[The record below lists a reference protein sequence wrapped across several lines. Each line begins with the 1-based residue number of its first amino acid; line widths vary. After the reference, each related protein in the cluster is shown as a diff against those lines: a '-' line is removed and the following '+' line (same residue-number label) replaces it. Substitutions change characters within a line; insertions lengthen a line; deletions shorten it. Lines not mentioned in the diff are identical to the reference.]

1 MDYIKQIFNEK
12 DPNKT
17 IHCLFYCINSNRFED
32 IESQVLLSLRKRYKN
47 GISPI
52 IIAYTR
58 NYFEDNWTNEKYIN
72 DKLKEHHETEIDDK
86 VEDINLVGFVAEK
99 KVTKIFGLNK
109 LLNYLKLKAKRAF
122 FIATIN
128 MVKQCCLEIVEILVN
143 DTYNQLLSNL
153 GDILSSGK
161 YGGILY
167 P

>member
-12 DPNKT
+12 DPNKI
-17 IHCLFYCINSNRFED
+17 IHCLFYWINPNRFEV

-52 IIAYTR
+52 IIVYTQ

-72 DKLKEHHETEIDDK
+72 NKLKEHHETEIDDK

-109 LLNYLKLKAKRAF
+109 LLNYLKPKAKRAF

-128 MVKQCCLEIVEILVN
+128 MVKQCYLEIVEILLN

-153 GDILSSGK
+153 GDILSSDK

>member
-17 IHCLFYCINSNRFED
+17 IHCLFYCINSKRFED
-32 IESQVLLSLRKRYKN
+32 IESQVFLSLRKRYKN

-52 IIAYTR
+52 IIVYTR

-72 DKLKEHHETEIDDK
+72 DKLKEYHETEIVDK
-86 VEDINLVGFVAEK
+86 VEDINFARIVAEK
-99 KVTKIFGLNK
+99 KVTKIFGLDK

-122 FIATIN
+122 FITTIN
-128 MVKQCCLEIVEILVN
+128 MVKQCYLEIVEILVN

-153 GDILSSGK
+153 GDILSSDK